1 MTIFTVTDIPAAIN
15 TVEKLECW
23 CCTILND
30 LYPNVTAIE
39 ASGVAAR
46 VVTSAPYYIAVDEPP
61 TWRIINRTSIPL
73 APTWRRAGKIWTYA
87 QDLGSLAI
95 PTEYKS

>member
-1 MTIFTVTDIPAAIN
+1 MTIFTVTDIPSAIN

-23 CCTILND
+23 CSTILND
-30 LYPNVTAIE
+30 LYGDVTAIE

-46 VVTSAPYYIAVDEPP
+46 VATSAPFYIPVADPP
-61 TWRIINRTSIPL
+61 VWRLINRTSIPL
-73 APTWRRAGKIWTYA
+73 QPTWRRQGKIWTFA